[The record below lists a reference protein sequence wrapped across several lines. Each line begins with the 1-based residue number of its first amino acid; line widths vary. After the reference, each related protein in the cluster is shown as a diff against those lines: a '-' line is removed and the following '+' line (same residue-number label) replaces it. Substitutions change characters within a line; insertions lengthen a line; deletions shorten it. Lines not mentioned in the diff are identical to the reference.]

1 MLVLLV
7 LYIVL
12 MPLFD
17 DVVKGLLMWSPNL
30 VEEKEVVKGPGKA
43 SDPHYSSSSTSA
55 ISLK

>member
-30 VEEKEVVKGPGKA
+30 VEEKEVVKCPQGRQA
-43 SDPHYSSSSTSA
+43 ILTTHPHPLMLSP
-55 ISLK
+55 